1 MSRHL
6 QLWLRSGAVF
16 CLAAGLS
23 GCGDNAVTRFVGT
36 VGACLGGDAHRF
48 SLYGSPTINVLR
60 VDNQLP
66 QVTARIPMEVGRPC
80 EALQGG
86 SSTVQGI
93 RVLREGTPVQIDGNF
108 SAGIYTLRFA
118 ELVQPRRHRYEIQ
131 ATSGTTAA
139 ASPLNRISLDI
150 DAASP
155 IQGFPRLSVNT
166 PNLPQATL
174 RWTPT
179 TGHGGY
185 RLQFTYD
192 DPANEGSRQ
201 TVLMHLAP
209 ELTSYQFGM
218 PVQGDPV
225 IEQGRQLALPAA
237 IADARGHGLKPG
249 LRLSVTIG
257 AFRFIPGTTGD
268 RLASGTDWEHR
279 SLPITLNP

>member
-6 QLWLRSGAVF
+6 QLWRRSAATF
-16 CLAAGLS
+16 CLVAGLS
-23 GCGDNAVTRFVGT
+23 GCGDNAFTRYVGT

-48 SLYGSPTINVLR
+48 ALYGAPAINVLQIE
-60 VDNQLP
+60 NQLP

-93 RVLREGTPVQIDGNF
+93 RVMRDGSPIAIDGDF
-108 SAGIYTLRFA
+108 GSGIYTLRFTDR
-118 ELVQPRRHRYEIQ
+118 VQPRRYRYEIQ
-131 ATSGTTAA
+131 ATSGTMAGADTL
-139 ASPLNRISLDI
+139 SRIPLEI

-179 TGHGGY
+179 SGHGGY

-192 DPANEGSRQ
+192 DPASEGNKR
-201 TVLMHLAP
+201 TVLMHIAP
-209 ELTSYQFGM
+209 ELTSYQLGS
-218 PVQGDPV
+218 PIQGDPV

-237 IADARGHGLKPG
+237 IADARGLGLKPG

-257 AFRFIPGTTGD
+257 AFRFVPGTTGD
-268 RLASGTDWEHR
+268 RLATGTDWEHR
-279 SLPITLNP
+279 SLPISMNP